1 MTVEELLNE
10 LSELPRC
17 AEVRIASQPNW
28 PFEYSIQGI
37 YMVELGDSNDDEE
50 SAPNPNVSSSDEDE
64 ASDEPI
70 LIFLAEGSQL
80 GYLPRNARR
89 AIGW

>member
-1 MTVEELLNE
+1 MTVEELRNE
-10 LSELPRC
+10 LSELPPC

-28 PFEYSIQGI
+28 PFEYSIQGVYI
-37 YMVELGDSNDDEE
+37 IEPGDTDDDDE
-50 SAPNPNVSSSDEDE
+50 SAHTPDVSSSDEDE